1 MTSQQ
6 TYTAP
11 DLAAAEI
18 ETAKLAGL
26 ERTSPKLLTAF
37 ARFDAA
43 AMAEGAL
50 PRKTKELIA
59 VAGALLRPRVRWDTS
74 DGLFDEPVEVTRWT
88 TLRAERSRA
97 RRSKHLRLWAG
108 SGG

>member
-1 MTSQQ
+1 MEHFIGIDVS
-6 TYTAP
+6 
-11 DLAAAEI
+11 
-18 ETAKLAGL
+18 L
-26 ERTSPKLLTAF
+26 EPSSVCVL
-37 ARFDAA
+37 DAA
-43 AMAEGAL
+43 GGVVREAKVPSEPEALVRFTAEL
-50 PRKTKELIA
+50 DVP
-59 VAGALLRPRVRWDTS
+59 VVLRPRVRWDTS